1 MNKKLIAFLSILS
14 LFVSLPI
21 NPVNAIENGADA
33 VDNSVVVQIQ
43 LTFSNF
49 STTCSGALMAPR
61 IVVTADHCIK
71 LVGES
76 NKNNLIQSAKVAP
89 AGAARDIQTSSYIKV
104 TDFIFT
110 PREGGNGAAFLV
122 LESALDLKLPV
133 RIASASDI
141 DNLQSNK
148 SPIRFIGY
156 GTTDKNQTVYKN
168 SPQFAEGELFK
179 DLENSHVH
187 FRSNPGAPCAGDSGG
202 PVIQE
207 LEKETLL
214 IGLIQGPWYLD
225 GKSFCPIEIWN
236 PQGVRQDNIYKY
248 SVYIPL
254 YTSDAVSDTKLAAD
268 KVLATPAKPNT
279 NSTTSDYDS
288 VMADYKKL
296 IIRLES
302 LKRRYINNTALVA
315 MEKKMLKLPIGSGD
329 NLSTA
334 IYNIESVNKKIDS
347 SIKVWDQLYLT
358 KIECVKG
365 NTTKKVTA
373 KNPKCP
379 SGYKKAS

>member
-1 MNKKLIAFLSILS
+1 MNKKLISFLSILS
-14 LFVSLPI
+14 FFVSLPI
-21 NPVNAIENGADA
+21 NPVNAIENGFDA
-33 VDNSVVVQIQ
+33 VANPVVVQIQ
-43 LTFSNF
+43 LTFSNY

-71 LVGES
+71 LVGEN
-76 NKNNLIQSAKVAP
+76 NKNNLIQNAKVAP
-89 AGAARDIQTSSYIKV
+89 AGAARDIQSISYVKV

-110 PREGGNGAAFLV
+110 PREGKNGAAFLV

-141 DNLQSNK
+141 NNLQSNK

-156 GTTDKNQTVYKN
+156 GTTDKNQMVYKN
-168 SPQFAEGELFK
+168 APQFAEGELFK

-187 FRSNPGAPCAGDSGG
+187 LRSNPGAPCAGDSGG

-207 LEKETLL
+207 LERETLL
-214 IGLIQGPWYLD
+214 IGVVQGPWYLD
-225 GKSFCPIEIWN
+225 GKTFCPIETWN

-254 YTSDAVSDTKLAAD
+254 YTSDAVADAKLAAD

-279 NSTTSDYDS
+279 NSTMSDYDS

-296 IIRLES
+296 MIRLES
-302 LKRRYINNTALVA
+302 LKRRYVNNTALVA

-373 KNPKCP
+373 KSPKCP
-379 SGYKKAS
+379 KGYKVKL

>member
-1 MNKKLIAFLSILS
+1 
-14 LFVSLPI
+14 
-21 NPVNAIENGADA
+21 VNAIEKGSDA

-71 LVGES
+71 LVGEK

-89 AGAARDIQTSSYIKV
+89 AGAARDIETSYYIKV

-110 PREGGNGAAFLV
+110 PREGENGAAFLI

-168 SPQFAEGELFK
+168 SPQVAEGELFK

-187 FRSNPGAPCAGDSGG
+187 LRSNPGSPCAGDSGG
-202 PVIQE
+202 PIIQE

-214 IGLIQGPWYLD
+214 IGVVQGPWYLD
-225 GKSFCPIEIWN
+225 GKTFCPIETWT
-236 PQGVRQDNIYKY
+236 PQGVRQGNIYKY

-254 YTSDAVSDTKLAAD
+254 YTSDAVSDAKLAAD

-279 NSTTSDYDS
+279 NSATSDYDS

-296 IIRLES
+296 MIRLES

-334 IYNIESVNKKIDS
+334 IYNIESVNNKIDS
-347 SIKVWDQLYLT
+347 SMKVWDQLYLT

-379 SGYKKAS
+379 SGYMKAS

>member
-1 MNKKLIAFLSILS
+1 MISFS
-14 LFVSLPI
+14 LVVPI
-21 NPVNAIENGADA
+21 IPVNSVENGADA
-33 VDNSVVVQIQ
+33 VANPVVVQVQ
-43 LTFSNF
+43 LTFSNY

-89 AGAARDIQTSSYIKV
+89 AGAELNTQTISYVKV

-110 PREGGNGAAFLV
+110 PREGKNGAAFLV

-141 DNLQSNK
+141 DNLQSSK
-148 SPIRFIGY
+148 SPIKFIGY
-156 GTTDKNQTVYKN
+156 GTTDKNKEVYKN
-168 SPQFAEGELFK
+168 SPQVAVGELFK
-179 DLENSHVH
+179 DLENSRVH

-214 IGLIQGPWYLD
+214 IGVVQGPWYLD
-225 GKSFCPIEIWN
+225 VKTFCPIELLN
-236 PQGVRQDNIYKY
+236 PQGVRQDSIYKY

-254 YTSDAVSDTKLAAD
+254 YTSDAVSDAKLAAD
-268 KVLATPAKPNT
+268 KVLATPEKLNT
-279 NSTTSDYDS
+279 ISASNDYEL

-296 IIRLES
+296 MIRLKS
-302 LKRRYINNTALVA
+302 LKQKYINNTALLA
-315 MEKKMLKLPIGSGD
+315 MEKKMLKLPIGSED

-347 SIKVWDQLYLT
+347 SIKVWSQIYLT
-358 KIECVKG
+358 KIECVRA
-365 NTTKKVTA
+365 NTIKKIVA

-379 SGYKKAS
+379 MGFKIKT

>member
-1 MNKKLIAFLSILS
+1 
-14 LFVSLPI
+14 
-21 NPVNAIENGADA
+21 
-33 VDNSVVVQIQ
+33 
-43 LTFSNF
+43 
-49 STTCSGALMAPR
+49 
-61 IVVTADHCIK
+61 
-71 LVGES
+71 
-76 NKNNLIQSAKVAP
+76 
-89 AGAARDIQTSSYIKV
+89 
-104 TDFIFT
+104 
-110 PREGGNGAAFLV
+110 
-122 LESALDLKLPV
+122 LPV

-225 GKSFCPIEIWN
+225 GKSFCPIETWN

-254 YTSDAVSDTKLAAD
+254 
-268 KVLATPAKPNT
+268 
-279 NSTTSDYDS
+279 
-288 VMADYKKL
+288 
-296 IIRLES
+296 
-302 LKRRYINNTALVA
+302 
-315 MEKKMLKLPIGSGD
+315 
-329 NLSTA
+329 
-334 IYNIESVNKKIDS
+334 
-347 SIKVWDQLYLT
+347 
-358 KIECVKG
+358 
-365 NTTKKVTA
+365 
-373 KNPKCP
+373 
-379 SGYKKAS
+379 